1 MLAGNAYFML
11 CLIYVRVMAITFYPN
26 ESPEYMKKTTTSAI
40 LSMLLVASL
49 SMSYA
54 LAEDT
59 GSDIEAVTASGDKV
73 ILQPNG
79 RWKFVEKE
87 KAVVA
92 EKISKQYVEN
102 QGCPNGTQGGFF
114 GLGVGRCIKP
124 GDKDFNRGTLNPK

>member
-1 MLAGNAYFML
+1 
-11 CLIYVRVMAITFYPN
+11 MAITFHPN
-26 ESPEYMKKTTTSAI
+26 ESPEYMKKTTTLAV
-40 LSMLLVASL
+40 LSMLFAASL

-54 LAEDT
+54 AAEDA